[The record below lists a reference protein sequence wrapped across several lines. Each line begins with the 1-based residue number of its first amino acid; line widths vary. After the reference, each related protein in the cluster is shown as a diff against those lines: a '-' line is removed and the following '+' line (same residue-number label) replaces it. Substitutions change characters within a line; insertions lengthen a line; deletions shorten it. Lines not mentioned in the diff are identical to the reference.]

1 MIALPRRM
9 LVTGG
14 AGFIGS
20 TFVRRVLARHA
31 AISVVVLDKL
41 TYAGNRQN
49 LAGVEADPRFQF
61 VHGDIADAALVNQL
75 SAEVDAIVN
84 FAAETHVDRSIDQ
97 PDAFIQTDIFG
108 TFVLLEAARRHRHSR
123 YLQVSTDEVY
133 GDIDAGSS
141 AEIDPLRPRSPYSA
155 SKAGGDL
162 LVSAYHVTYDVPG
175 IVTRASNNYGPYQYP
190 EKIIPLFITNAID
203 GEPVPLYGDGLQVR
217 DWLFV
222 DDHCDALELVL
233 ATGVPGDTYNIG
245 VGKGLTNLALTRRIL
260 ELLGKSDALIR
271 SVRDRPGHDRRYSV
285 DSSKVR
291 QLGWHP
297 QHSIED
303 GLRATVEWY
312 RQHEHWWRP
321 LKSGQFSEY
330 YRRQYEDRLA
340 EGLTLG

>member
-1 MIALPRRM
+1 
-9 LVTGG
+9 
-14 AGFIGS
+14 
-20 TFVRRVLARHA
+20 
-31 AISVVVLDKL
+31 
-41 TYAGNRQN
+41 
-49 LAGVEADPRFQF
+49 
-61 VHGDIADAALVNQL
+61 
-75 SAEVDAIVN
+75 
-84 FAAETHVDRSIDQ
+84 
-97 PDAFIQTDIFG
+97 
-108 TFVLLEAARRHRHSR
+108 
-123 YLQVSTDEVY
+123 
-133 GDIDAGSS
+133 
-141 AEIDPLRPRSPYSA
+141 
-155 SKAGGDL
+155 
-162 LVSAYHVTYDVPG
+162 
-175 IVTRASNNYGPYQYP
+175 
-190 EKIIPLFITNAID
+190 
-203 GEPVPLYGDGLQVR
+203 VR